1 MISWTRV
8 IGWWPL
14 DGKKWV
20 YKIKGGDAELQIV
33 DNRTNHFHKPRKS
46 KSASQE
52 IQFAETEV
60 KMTEVLEKAEKLRQ
74 EEILFAFYWKNNYDP
89 DISFQIRR
97 NSKKKFL

>member
-1 MISWTRV
+1 M
-8 IGWWPL
+8 
-14 DGKKWV
+14 
-20 YKIKGGDAELQIV
+20 QIV

-46 KSASQE
+46 KSASKKYNLLKQK
-52 IQFAETEV
+52 Q

-74 EEILFAFYWKNNYDP
+74 EEILFAFYWKYNYDP

>member
-20 YKIKGGDAELQIV
+20 YEIKGGDAELQIV

-52 IQFAETEV
+52 IQFAETEAKNDRNFRESRKAATGRNIV
-60 KMTEVLEKAEKLRQ
+60 RLLLE
-74 EEILFAFYWKNNYDP
+74 I
-89 DISFQIRR
+89 
-97 NSKKKFL
+97 